1 MDCRFLLLLFYIIS
15 FFFLGRAG
23 ALLHES
29 FTLVG
34 VSRGYSQVVVYRL
47 LIAVVSLVAEYRL

>member
-1 MDCRFLLLLFYIIS
+1 MYI
-15 FFFLGRAG
+15 FGRAG

-29 FTLVG
+29 FTIVG